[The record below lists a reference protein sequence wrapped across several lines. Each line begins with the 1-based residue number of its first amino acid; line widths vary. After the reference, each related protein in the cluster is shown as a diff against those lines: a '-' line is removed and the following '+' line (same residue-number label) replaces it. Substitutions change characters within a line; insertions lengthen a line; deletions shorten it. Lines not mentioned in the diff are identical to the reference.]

1 MLFAFLAAF
10 LRPKHL
16 SAVVFVRL
24 YPVVGLFYFRVL
36 FASVSCLVH
45 PLPISAPPG
54 LVFFPFM
61 DALRTYPS
69 L

>member
-10 LRPKHL
+10 LRPEHL
-16 SAVVFVRL
+16 SAVVFVRF
-24 YPVVGLFYFRVL
+24 VSSSGFVL
-36 FASVSCLVH
+36 LSCSVASVSCLVH
-45 PLPISAPPG
+45 PLPIFAPPG
-54 LVFFPFM
+54 LLLYPFM